1 MAEPFSAGSAY
12 ATIKPQL
19 AKNWRQDLKAQ
30 VEDPK
35 NDPKATVKVQPKVGL
50 SQQFQQEL
58 RARMAKISANVMV
71 NPKLGPTTAFKTELR
86 TAMSKIST
94 TVKVDAKLG
103 STAELKRDLRTAT
116 ANLPALKVGVDLDFT
131 RARQQLAAFRA
142 ATPDLHLNVDLDT
155 TAASAHMA
163 ALIAQAM
170 ALRGALNGID
180 IPGGGGLN
188 GVARGASSI
197 VGPASAAAT
206 ALAALAAVNLVPL
219 VGQLAQAAGVV
230 SLIPAGAAAAAAS
243 LATVVIGGNGVMDAF
258 KAAGEAAVS
267 SGQAATSSA
276 KQQRA
281 AARQVED
288 AERAVADARENA
300 TWTAKDGARQI
311 ASAERQVQ
319 DAQKRS
325 LDAQEDLTRARKD
338 AQQQIEDLNFAL
350 KGSAIDE
357 EDALIAVERARER
370 LRDLGK
376 DGQPVSALD
385 VREAQNGVQS
395 ALRRVDEVRRRNSEL
410 QAETDAANR
419 AGVEGA
425 QQVVDAREAAQEA
438 AQGEIDAVVNLS
450 ETRASVARNDAQA
463 QRQVEDALRRVA
475 DAQEAQAE
483 AMTASA
489 GGVDKFAEA
498 MANLSPNA
506 QDFVTKVRAMGDE
519 WRNLR
524 IEIQDNLFAGLGSSI
539 QDLGNNYFPILRE
552 GLGGIATEI
561 NGGLKR
567 AIEDLNSESTK
578 LDWSNVLNNTK
589 DAIGPFM
596 DGISSLAGALTN
608 IASIGSDFLVG
619 GAESFS
625 ETMQGFEDWTNSSEG
640 RDRIRDFMEKS
651 IDSLKQLK
659 DLFIE
664 VGRVIGGLFSTSEEN
679 GKSMIQSMTD
689 NLREFADWM
698 GTPEGQARMSQ
709 FWDDAQQTAED
720 MLRLVGE
727 AIKLADK
734 VSKIVDSKFGLTTGN
749 QGLVDENGNA
759 VNKDGERVIGRAGIF
774 PGIKADSWLGRLL
787 GGGDDGGESAP
798 DAPEG
803 GVPSVGGTPL
813 DGANLQSALKD
824 QIAAGNT
831 EGGSFLGDLGD
842 PEKWGEKWDS
852 FSNTVASG
860 WNEKVSPSLQGVKD
874 KAAEIG
880 KGFIDDVQTKA
891 GNAWAGLKDGVS
903 SGWTSIQGT
912 WQTLRTEGLG
922 GLAND
927 FTSKIT
933 NGSVTSW
940 KDLPGAI
947 SSGVGDIVDRQF
959 PWLSNALGTLQGTFQ
974 NITGY
979 IAGFFDGM
987 GQSIAGVWEGVVR
1000 NVKNAV
1006 QRIGE
1011 LLQKVPTKIGPI
1023 TVPGGQGARELGDKL
1038 VGWAQAN
1045 AAGGFITGPG
1055 TGTSDSILSWLSNG
1069 EYVVKAS
1076 QVAKPGVR
1084 TILEALNDG
1093 WVPDL
1098 SYMRSMLP
1106 AFATGG
1112 YVGEAGDRA
1121 LSFARSK
1128 AGLPYVYGGAG
1139 GDSWDCSGYM
1149 SGIHNALTGQS
1160 VRYVTGSD
1168 FAALG
1173 YEPGFDPNGFSIG
1186 TDGGV
1191 GTGGHMAGTL
1201 FGINVESDGSNGVQF
1216 GGGADGAL
1224 DFPMVWHLPR
1234 HLWNPPSMDDPYS
1247 ESIQGLDY
1255 GNDGASGLDYSGGGT
1270 TPAAPQFSTTP
1281 PPTTSYNGPSGTST
1295 TTSNLPDAGKLS
1307 PAHDPQ
1313 QVFRASADTFRG
1325 KLPGIAQQMISG
1337 WLPDGLLS
1345 PGGLVG
1351 GLMSA
1356 GQELFNW
1363 YRNQAAGGT
1372 NVAGG
1377 GVGGFDPGSV
1387 ISGFLGGTGPQPI
1400 PAPYKAAPLSAV
1412 DQFVRNAPA
1421 PAAAGVSA
1429 GGDTYQFHV
1438 TNIDEAFRKYQ
1449 QMQSR
1454 KAAGFMSR

>member
-1 MAEPFSAGSAY
+1 MAESFNAGSAY
-12 ATIKPQL
+12 ATIHPQL

-35 NDPKATVKVQPKVGL
+35 NDPKATVTVAPKLGL
-50 SQQFQQEL
+50 SQKFQQEL
-58 RARMAKISANVMV
+58 RARMAKMSAHVIV
-71 NPKLGPTTAFKTELR
+71 EPKLGSTTTFKAELR
-86 TAMSKIST
+86 TAVSKLST
-94 TVKVDAKLG
+94 TVKVDPKLG
-103 STAELKRDLRTAT
+103 STAELKRQLRTAT
-116 ANLPALKVGVDLDFT
+116 ANMPALKVGVDLDFT
-131 RARQQLAAFRA
+131 QARHQLAAFRA
-142 ATPDLHLNVDLDT
+142 ATPDLNLNLNLDT

-170 ALRGALNGID
+170 ALRGALNGIN
-180 IPGGGGLN
+180 IPGGGGM
-188 GVARGASSI
+188 GGMARSAGSI
-197 VGPASAAAT
+197 AGPAAAA
-206 ALAALAAVNLVPL
+206 AASLAALGAVNLIPL
-219 VGQLAQAAGVV
+219 VAQLAQAAGVLA
-230 SLIPAGAAAAAAS
+230 LIPAGAAAAGAS
-243 LATVVIGGNGVMDAF
+243 LATIAIGSTGIMDAF
-258 KAAGEAAVS
+258 HAAGQAATS

-350 KGSAIDE
+350 RGSAIDE

-376 DGQPVSALD
+376 DGQPVSTLD

-395 ALRRVDEVRRRNSEL
+395 ALRRVDEVRKRNSDLRE
-410 QAETDAANR
+410 ETDAANR

-438 AQGEIDAVVNLS
+438 AQGEIDAMVGLS
-450 ETRASVARNDAQA
+450 ETHAQVARNNAQA

-475 DAQEAQAE
+475 DAQESQAE

-498 MANLSPNA
+498 MAKLSPNA
-506 QDFVTKVRAMGDE
+506 QDFVTKVREMGDAWTE
-519 WRNLR
+519 VRKQ
-524 IEIQDNLFAGLGSSI
+524 IQDSLFAGLGTAF
-539 QDLGNNYFPILRE
+539 QQLGDSYLPKLRI

-567 AIEDLNSESTK
+567 AIEDLNSESAK
-578 LDWSNVLNNTK
+578 LAWSTIFENTRRS
-589 DAIGPFM
+589 IGPLI
-596 DGISSLAGALTN
+596 DGISSLMGAFTN
-608 IASIGSDFLVG
+608 IASVGSEFLPG
-619 GAESFS
+619 I
-625 ETMQGFEDWTNSSEG
+625 TQGFADIMARFEEWSGSEEG
-640 RDRIRDFMEKS
+640 SNWLRAFIQ
-651 IDSLKQLK
+651 DSMDALQQVW
-659 DLFIE
+659 DL
-664 VGRVIGGLFSTSEEN
+664 VVALGRVIGSLFSQTEDQ
-679 GKSMIQSMTD
+679 GGSMMQSMTD
-689 NLREFADWM
+689 QLNRLADWM
-698 GTPEGQARMSQ
+698 GSEEGR
-709 FWDDAQQTAED
+709 TAISEFFSD
-720 MLRLVGE
+720 MRDTLNSILEV
-727 AIKLADK
+727 A
-734 VSKIVDSKFGLTTGN
+734 
-749 QGLVDENGNA
+749 
-759 VNKDGERVIGRAGIF
+759 
-774 PGIKADSWLGRLL
+774 RLL
-787 GGGDDGGESAP
+787 GGAIGWVSDFLNTIGASDATAALGNDLRDIQEEIQIWQDRWNGFSEWWRTFWGGLEDRMFQFGESVRAKIS
-798 DAPEG
+798 DAW
-803 GVPSVGGTPL
+803 T
-813 DGANLQSALKD
+813 A
-824 QIAAGNT
+824 
-831 EGGSFLGDLGD
+831 
-842 PEKWGEKWDS
+842 
-852 FSNTVASG
+852 
-860 WNEKVSPSLQGVKD
+860 
-874 KAAEIG
+874 
-880 KGFIDDVQTKA
+880 VQTKTSD
-891 GNAWAGLKDGVS
+891 AWNGVM
-903 SGWTSIQGT
+903 SIFDSAKT
-912 WQTLRTEGLG
+912 KI
-922 GLAND
+922 ND
-927 FTSKIT
+927 
-933 NGSVTSW
+933 
-940 KDLPGAI
+940 A
-947 SSGVGDIVDRQF
+947 
-959 PWLSNALGTLQGTFQ
+959 
-974 NITGY
+974 TGY
-979 IAGFFDGM
+979 ISGLFDGM
-987 GQSIAGVWEGVVR
+987 GSSIKSVWDGVVR
-1000 NVKNAV
+1000 NVKDAV
-1006 QRIGE
+1006 RRIGE

-1023 TVPGGQGARELGDKL
+1023 TVPGGQGARELGDRL

-1045 AAGGFITGPG
+1045 AAGGLITGPG

-1160 VRYVTGSD
+1160 IRYVTGSD

-1224 DFPMVWHLPR
+1224 NFPMVWHLPR

-1255 GNDGASGLDYSGGGT
+1255 GNDGASGLDYSGGGS

-1281 PPTTSYNGPSGTST
+1281 PPTTSYNGPSNTST
-1295 TTSNLPDAGKLS
+1295 TTANPPAAGKLS

-1325 KLPGIAQQMISG
+1325 KLPGIAQQMIGG

-1363 YRNQAAGGT
+1363 YRNQAAGGA

-1412 DQFVRNAPA
+1412 DQFVKNAPA

-1449 QMQSR
+1449 QMQAR